1 MRTIIRRLILTLA
14 ALAVAAGMG
23 AAGTVLTAGAAS
35 ASPPAACPTTYL
47 WANPVLHPS
56 PLFCYANLVPGTTW
70 TRPE

>member
-1 MRTIIRRLILTLA
+1 MLSKRIAAFVIA
-14 ALAVAAGMG
+14 ALAVLGLSGAG
-23 AAGTVLTAGAAS
+23 ALAAS